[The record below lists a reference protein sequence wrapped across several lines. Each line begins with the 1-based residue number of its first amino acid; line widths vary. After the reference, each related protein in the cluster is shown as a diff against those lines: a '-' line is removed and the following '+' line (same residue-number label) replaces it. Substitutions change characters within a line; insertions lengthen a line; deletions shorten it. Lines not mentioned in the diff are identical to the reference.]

1 MKFHSTGPGQGRS
14 FRLAE
19 YFDIELRV
27 HWSFAALAGGLGLW
41 VLAETGSLR
50 AVGAILLPIAMVFT
64 CVVFHEYG
72 HALMARHFGIRTQ
85 GITLFPIGGVAVLER
100 EPASPAQELWIA
112 VAGPAV
118 NFLLAGLLLVGLLAS
133 KGMPSELLSAPS
145 DASALGWLLRV
156 NLLLG
161 TFNLL
166 PALPMDGGRILRAA
180 LALRMSNFAATRIAS
195 RVARGI
201 AALMIFFGLTRGQ
214 WMLALIGTFVWSTAK
229 AELVRAM
236 VRDALEKRQGRWG
249 TSFGRDATQG
259 DRMQGGPIQDHPMQ
273 GDPRTQRAPDGEWI
287 QPPVRPHSRDSD

>member
-1 MKFHSTGPGQGRS
+1 MNSQSNGSGQGRS

-27 HWSFAALAGGLGLW
+27 HWSFLALAGGLGVW
-41 VLAETGSLR
+41 VLAETGSLSS
-50 AVGAILLPIAMVFT
+50 VGAVLLPIGMVFA
-64 CVVFHEYG
+64 CVAFHEYG
-72 HALMARHFGIRTQ
+72 HALMARHFGIRTL
-85 GITLFPIGGVAVLER
+85 GITLLPIGGVAALER
-100 EPASPAQELWIA
+100 EPESPAQELWIA
-112 VAGPAV
+112 IAGPAV

-133 KGMPSELLSAPS
+133 EGTSSGLLGAAS
-145 DASALGWLLRV
+145 DGSALGWLLRV

-180 LALRMSNFAATRIAS
+180 LAMRMSNLAATRIAS

-201 AALMIFFGLTRGQ
+201 AALMILFGVTRGQ
-214 WMLALIGTFVWSTAK
+214 WMLALIGGFVWSTAK

-236 VRDALEKRQGRWG
+236 LREAFEKRQSRWG
-249 TSFGRDATQG
+249 TSLGRDGIQG
-259 DRMQGGPIQDHPMQ
+259 DPFQGDPIQGDPMQ
-273 GDPRTQRAPDGEWI
+273 GDPRTQHAPDGEWI

>member
-118 NFLLAGLLLVGLLAS
+118 NFVLAGLLLVGLLAS

-201 AALMIFFGLTRGQ
+201 AALMIFFGVTRGQ

-236 VRDALEKRQGRWG
+236 VRDALEKRQGGWG

-259 DRMQGGPIQDHPMQ
+259 GPMQGGPMQGGPMQ
-273 GDPRTQRAPDGEWI
+273 GGPRTQHAPDGEWI

>member
-1 MKFHSTGPGQGRS
+1 MNSHSTGPGQGRS

-41 VLAETGSLR
+41 VLAETGSLW

-85 GITLFPIGGVAVLER
+85 GITLFPIGGVAILER

-118 NFLLAGLLLVGLLAS
+118 NFLLAGLLLVGLLAT

-201 AALMIFFGLTRGQ
+201 AALMIFFGVTRGQ

-236 VRDALEKRQGRWG
+236 VRDALEKRQGGWG
-249 TSFGRDATQG
+249 TSFDRDATQG
-259 DRMQGGPIQDHPMQ
+259 GPMQGGPMQ
-273 GDPRTQRAPDGEWI
+273 GGPRTQHAPDGEWI